1 MTSSSTS
8 SAYETIGRPVGRA
21 EGPAKV
27 TGQAVFPADVN
38 LPGILVGKCL
48 RSPFPYAKIV
58 GIDPDSVAA
67 ARQVPGVHAVLTAGD
82 IPPHLV
88 GRMLRDMPI
97 LARDVVRFAG
107 QKVVAVAA
115 EDDDIAEEALNLI
128 QIEYEEME
136 PILDPSD
143 SMKPG
148 VPVLH
153 PDFAGYAGIPDGAQ
167 EHPNIAGHASWKQG
181 DVEQGFAEADRIFE
195 HTFRTNHQ
203 HQAYIEP
210 HASVVFLD
218 NSGRVQAWVNSK
230 MPFQVRQQLSEG
242 IDMPTGQIRVNPT
255 TIGGDFG
262 GKGGFMDS
270 HLGFWL
276 SKTTGRPIRM
286 VMTYIEEL
294 MAGNP
299 RHPAVMTFKTGVKKD
314 GTITARQAHLV
325 YDSGGYAA
333 FKPQR
338 GVTYGSR
345 CLGPYKIPHGQIDSY
360 VVYTNQVPCGSMRAP
375 GDPQSIFA
383 GEVQMD
389 LIAREL
395 GLDPLEFRKK
405 NLVQDGDASPLG
417 QRWKNIMGL
426 RTLDA
431 AVKEADYEKAK
442 PQTAGKLTGR
452 GMAICERHVGA
463 GSSTAKVS
471 IDDHGTVTLYTA
483 LPDTGSGFYTV
494 LRQILGQE
502 LGVAYDEIK
511 LEHWST
517 DDVAFETGVGGSRVT
532 HVAGQAV
539 YRAAQ
544 ELRRQMVTMAADLF
558 GWPEDET
565 GFSQGQVT
573 APGQAPI
580 SLGSLVSRAGGLLEA
595 EHTYD
600 SERDEEITVFC
611 VQIAEVDVDVETG
624 QVQLTKFT
632 SAHDVGTILNPLG
645 HQGQI
650 DGAVMQGIG
659 YALTE
664 DLRYDEGHVTTLSM
678 GEYKIPTMPDMP
690 ELRTVLVE
698 SESGGPTPYGGKAI
712 GEQGI
717 SSVAPAI
724 VNAILDAT
732 GVSMMEIPVSSEKLF
747 RAMEAQRTGS

>member
-1 MTSSSTS
+1 MTSS
-8 SAYETIGRPVGRA
+8 YETIGRPVGRA

-27 TGQAVFPADVN
+27 TGQAIFPADVN
-38 LPGILVGKCL
+38 LPGTLVGKCL
-48 RSPFPYAKIV
+48 RSPFPYAKILS
-58 GIDPDSVAA
+58 IDPESVAS
-67 ARQVPGVHAVLTAGD
+67 ARRVPGVHAVLTADD

-115 EDDDIAEEALNLI
+115 EDDDIAEEALNLVRVD
-128 QIEYEEME
+128 YEELM
-136 PILDPSD
+136 PILDPSE
-143 SMKPG
+143 SIKPG
-148 VPVLH
+148 ATVLH
-153 PDFAGYAGIPDGAQ
+153 PDFADYVGIPDGEQAY
-167 EHPNIAGHASWKQG
+167 PNAAGHGLWQNG
-181 DVEQGFAEADRIFE
+181 DIGQGFAEADLIFE

-218 NSGRVQAWVNSK
+218 NTGRVQTWVNSK

-242 IDMPTGQIRVNPT
+242 IDMPTDQIRVNPT

-262 GKGGFMDS
+262 GKGGFMDT

-286 VMTYIEEL
+286 AMTYIEEL

-299 RHPAVMTFKTGVKKD
+299 RHPAVMTFKTGVKK
-314 GTITARQAHLV
+314 GGSITARQAHLV

-333 FKPQR
+333 FKPQK
-338 GVTYGSR
+338 GVTYGAR
-345 CLGPYKIPHGQIDSY
+345 CLGPYKIPHGKIDSY

-383 GEVQMD
+383 AEAQID
-389 LIAREL
+389 IIAREL
-395 GLDPLEFRKK
+395 GMDPVEFRRK
-405 NLVQDGDASPLG
+405 NLVQDGDLSP
-417 QRWKNIMGL
+417 MGHQWINVMGM

-431 AVKEADYEKAK
+431 AVKEAGYQDSK
-442 PQTAGKLTGR
+442 PQAPGKLIGR
-452 GMAICERHVGA
+452 GMALCERHVGA
-463 GSSTAKVS
+463 GSSTVRIS
-471 IDDHGTVTLYTA
+471 IDFNGMVALYTA

-511 LEHWST
+511 LENWST

-539 YRAAQ
+539 FRAAQ
-544 ELRRQMVTMAADLF
+544 ELKQKIVTMAADLL
-558 GWPEDET
+558 GWPEDDT
-565 GFSQGQVT
+565 GFSQGQIT
-573 APGQAPI
+573 APGQVSV
-580 SLGSLVSRAGGLLEA
+580 SLGDLVSCSGGLMEA

-600 SERDEEITVFC
+600 SERDDDITVFC
-611 VQIAEVDVDVETG
+611 VQIAEVEVDSETG
-624 QVQLTKFT
+624 QVRLIKFT
-632 SAHDVGTILNPLG
+632 TAHDVGTILNPLG
-645 HQGQI
+645 HQSQI
-650 DGAVMQGIG
+650 DGTVMQGIG

-664 DLRYDEGHVTTLSM
+664 DLQYDEGHVTTLSM

-690 ELRTVLVE
+690 ELRTVLVQ

-724 VNAILDAT
+724 INAILDAT
-732 GVSMMEIPVSSEKLF
+732 GISVTELPVSSEKMF
-747 RAMEAQRTGS
+747 RAMNAGK

>member
-1 MTSSSTS
+1 MTSS
-8 SAYETIGRPVGRA
+8 YETIGRPVGRA

-27 TGQAVFPADVN
+27 TGQAIFPADVN
-38 LPGILVGKCL
+38 LPGTLVGKCL

-58 GIDPDSVAA
+58 SIDQDSVDA
-67 ARQVPGVHAVLTAGD
+67 ARQVPGVHAVLTAED

-115 EDDDIAEEALNLI
+115 DDDDIAEEALNLI
-128 QIEYEEME
+128 QVEYDELD
-136 PILDPSD
+136 PILDPVEA
-143 SMKPG
+143 MKPG
-148 VPVLH
+148 ATVLH
-153 PDFAGYAGIPDGAQ
+153 PEFSTYAGLPDNVPT
-167 EHPNIAGHASWKQG
+167 EPNVAGHGQWLNG
-181 DVEQGFAEADRIFE
+181 DIEKGFAEADFIFE
-195 HTFRTNHQ
+195 HTFQTNHQ

-218 NSGRVQAWVNSK
+218 NTGRVQTWVNSK

-242 IDMPTGQIRVNPT
+242 IDKTTDQIRVNPT

-262 GKGGFMDS
+262 GKGGFMDT

-276 SKTTGRPIRM
+276 SKTTGRPVRM

-314 GTITARQAHLV
+314 GSITARQAHLV

-345 CLGPYKIPHGQIDSY
+345 CLGPYKIPNGLIDSY

-383 GEVQMD
+383 AEAQID

-395 GLDPLEFRKK
+395 SMDPVEFRKK
-405 NLVQDGDASPLG
+405 NLVQDGDVSSSG
-417 QRWKNIMGL
+417 NQWQNVMGM
-426 RTLDA
+426 RTLEA
-431 AVKEADYEKAK
+431 AVE
-442 PQTAGKLTGR
+442 TAGYQDLKPKVLGNLIGR
-452 GMAICERHVGA
+452 GMALCERHVGA
-463 GSSTAKVS
+463 GSSTVRVS
-471 IDDHGTVTLYTA
+471 IDSDGIVSLYTA

-502 LGVAYDEIK
+502 LGVAYDEIN
-511 LEHWST
+511 LENWST

-539 YRAAQ
+539 FRAAQ
-544 ELRRQMVTMAADLF
+544 GLKRQLVMMAADMF
-558 GWPEDET
+558 GWSEDGI
-565 GFSQGQVT
+565 GFSRGRLT
-573 APGQAPI
+573 TPGQTPV
-580 SLGSLVSRAGGLLEA
+580 SLGDLVSRSGGLLEA
-595 EHTYD
+595 NHTYD
-600 SERDEEITVFC
+600 SERDEDITVFC
-611 VQIAEVDVDVETG
+611 VQIAEVEVDTETG
-624 QVQLTKFT
+624 QVYLTKFT
-632 SAHDVGTILNPLG
+632 SAHDVGAVLNPLG
-645 HQGQI
+645 HQSQI
-650 DGAVMQGIG
+650 DGTVMQGIG

-664 DLRYDEGHVTTLSM
+664 DLQYDEGHVTTLSM
-678 GEYKIPTMPDMP
+678 GEYKIPSMPDMP
-690 ELRTVLVE
+690 ELRTVLVK
-698 SESGGPTPYGGKAI
+698 SESGGPGPYGGKAI

-724 VNAILDAT
+724 INAILDAT
-732 GVSMMEIPVSSEKLF
+732 GVGINEIPVNSEKLL
-747 RAMEAQRTGS
+747 RAMQSSDLKYGCQG

>member
-1 MTSSSTS
+1 MTSS
-8 SAYETIGRPVGRA
+8 YETIGRPVGRA

-27 TGQAVFPADVN
+27 TGQAIFPADVN
-38 LPGILVGKCL
+38 LPGTLVGKCL

-58 GIDPDSVAA
+58 SIDADSVAA
-67 ARQVPGVHAVLTAGD
+67 ARRVPGVHAVLTADD
-82 IPPHLV
+82 IPTHLV

-107 QKVVAVAA
+107 QKVVVVAA

-128 QIEYEEME
+128 EIEYEELE

-143 SMKPG
+143 AIKPG
-148 VPVLH
+148 APVLH
-153 PDFAGYAGIPDGAQ
+153 PDFADYVGIPDGPQAY
-167 EHPNIAGHASWKQG
+167 PNAAGHGVWTHG
-181 DVEQGFAEADRIFE
+181 DVEKGFAEADLIFE
-195 HTFRTNHQ
+195 HTFKTNHQ

-218 NSGRVQAWVNSK
+218 NSGRVQTWVNSK

-242 IDMPTGQIRVNPT
+242 IDMPTDQIRVNPT

-262 GKGGFMDS
+262 GKGGFMDT

-276 SKTTGRPIRM
+276 SKTTGRPVRM
-286 VMTYIEEL
+286 TMTYIEEL

-345 CLGPYKIPHGQIDSY
+345 CLGPYKIPHGHIDSY

-383 GEVQMD
+383 AEAQID

-395 GLDPLEFRKK
+395 GMDPLEFRRK
-405 NLVQDGDASPLG
+405 NLVQDGDVSPMG
-417 QRWKNIMGL
+417 HHWRNIMGL
-426 RTLDA
+426 RTMDA
-431 AVKEADYEKAK
+431 AVKESRYVDAK
-442 PQTAGKLTGR
+442 PQTPGKLTGR

-463 GSSTAKVS
+463 GSSTVKIS
-471 IDDHGTVTLYTA
+471 IDSDGIVTLYTA

-502 LGVAYDEIK
+502 LGVAYDEIE
-511 LEHWST
+511 LENWST

-544 ELRRQMVTMAADLF
+544 ELKRQLVTVAADSF

-565 GFSQGQVT
+565 TFSQGQVI
-573 APGQAPI
+573 APGQTPV
-580 SLGSLVSRAGGLLEA
+580 SLGDMVSRSGGLLEVD
-595 EHTYD
+595 HTYD
-600 SERDEEITVFC
+600 SERDEDITVFC
-611 VQIAEVDVDVETG
+611 AQIAEVDVDVETG

-632 SAHDVGTILNPLG
+632 TAHDVGAILNPLG
-645 HQGQI
+645 HQSQI
-650 DGAVMQGIG
+650 DGTVMQGIG

-664 DLRYDEGHVTTLSM
+664 DLQYDDGHVTTLSM

-724 VNAILDAT
+724 INAILDAT
-732 GVSMMEIPVSSEKLF
+732 GVSITEIPVSSEKLF
-747 RAMEAQRTGS
+747 RAMEEKGTMP

>member
-1 MTSSSTS
+1 VTSSFD
-8 SAYETIGRPVGRA
+8 TIGRPVGRA

-27 TGQAVFPADVN
+27 TGQAIFPADVN
-38 LPGILVGKCL
+38 LPGTLVGKCL

-58 GIDPDSVAA
+58 SIDQDSVAA
-67 ARQVPGVHAVLTAGD
+67 ARQVPGVHAVLTAND
-82 IPPHLV
+82 IPRHLV

-128 QIEYEEME
+128 QIEYEELD

-143 SMKPG
+143 SIKPG
-148 VPVLH
+148 APVLH

-167 EHPNIAGHASWKQG
+167 EHPNIAGQASWSNG
-181 DVEQGFAEADRIFE
+181 DVEQGFAEADHIFE

-218 NSGRVQAWVNSK
+218 NSGRVQTWVNSK
-230 MPFQVRQQLSEG
+230 MPFQVRQQLSDG
-242 IDMPTGQIRVNPT
+242 IDMPTDQIRVNPT

-262 GKGGFMDS
+262 GKGGFMDT

-276 SKTTGRPIRM
+276 SKTTGRPVRM
-286 VMTYIEEL
+286 TMTYIEEL

-314 GTITARQAHLV
+314 GSITARQAHLV

-345 CLGPYKIPHGQIDSY
+345 CLGPYKIPHGHIDSF

-383 GEVQMD
+383 AEVQLD

-395 GLDPLEFRKK
+395 GMDPLEFRQK
-405 NLVQDGDASPLG
+405 NLVQDGDSSPLG
-417 QRWKNIMGL
+417 HRWQNIMGM

-431 AVKEADYEKAK
+431 AVKEAGYRDAK
-442 PQTAGKLTGR
+442 PQTPGKLTGR
-452 GMAICERHVGA
+452 GMALCERHVGA
-463 GSSTAKVS
+463 GSSTVRVS
-471 IDDHGTVTLYTA
+471 IDSDGTVTMYTA

-511 LEHWST
+511 LENWST
-517 DDVAFETGVGGSRVT
+517 DDVEFETGVGGSRVT

-539 YRAAQ
+539 FRAAQ
-544 ELRRQMVTMAADLF
+544 ELKRQLVTVAADSF

-565 GFSQGQVT
+565 SFFQGQVT
-573 APGQAPI
+573 APGQSPV
-580 SLGSLVSRAGGLLEA
+580 SLGDMVSRAGGLLEA
-595 EHTYD
+595 DHTYD
-600 SERDEEITVFC
+600 SERDEDITVFC

-650 DGAVMQGIG
+650 DGSVMQGIG

-664 DLRYDEGHVTTLSM
+664 DLQYDDGHVTTLSM

-690 ELRTVLVE
+690 ELRTVLVK

-724 VNAILDAT
+724 VNAIFDAT
-732 GVSMMEIPVSSEKLF
+732 GITVTEIPVSSEKLLN
-747 RAMEAQRTGS
+747 AMRSASK

>member
-1 MTSSSTS
+1 MTSS
-8 SAYETIGRPVGRA
+8 YETIGRPVGRA

-27 TGQAVFPADVN
+27 TGQAIFPADVN
-38 LPGILVGKCL
+38 LPGTLVGKCL

-58 GIDPDSVAA
+58 SIDQDSVDT
-67 ARQVPGVHAVLTAGD
+67 ARQVPGVHAVLTAED

-115 EDDDIAEEALNLI
+115 DDDDIAEEALNLI
-128 QIEYEEME
+128 QVEYDELD
-136 PILDPSD
+136 PILDPVEA
-143 SMKPG
+143 MKPG
-148 VPVLH
+148 ATVLH
-153 PDFAGYAGIPDGAQ
+153 PEFSTYAGLPDNVPT
-167 EHPNIAGHASWKQG
+167 EPNVAGHGQWLNG
-181 DVEQGFAEADRIFE
+181 DIEKGFAEADFIFE
-195 HTFRTNHQ
+195 HTFQTNHQ

-218 NSGRVQAWVNSK
+218 NTGRVQTWVNSK

-242 IDMPTGQIRVNPT
+242 IDKTTDQIRVNPT

-262 GKGGFMDS
+262 GKGGFMDT

-276 SKTTGRPIRM
+276 SKTTGRPVRM

-314 GTITARQAHLV
+314 GSITARQAHLV

-345 CLGPYKIPHGQIDSY
+345 CLGPYKIPNGLIDSY

-383 GEVQMD
+383 AEAQID

-395 GLDPLEFRKK
+395 SMDPVEFRKK
-405 NLVQDGDASPLG
+405 NLVQDGDVSSSG
-417 QRWKNIMGL
+417 NQWQNVMGM
-426 RTLDA
+426 RTLEA
-431 AVKEADYEKAK
+431 AVE
-442 PQTAGKLTGR
+442 TAGYQDPKPKVLGNLIGR
-452 GMAICERHVGA
+452 GMALCERHVGA
-463 GSSTAKVS
+463 GSSTVRVS
-471 IDDHGTVTLYTA
+471 IDSDGIVSLYTA
-483 LPDTGSGFYTV
+483 LPDTGSGFFTV

-502 LGVAYDEIK
+502 LGVAYDEII
-511 LEHWST
+511 LENWST
-517 DDVAFETGVGGSRVT
+517 DDVDFETGVGGSRVT

-539 YRAAQ
+539 FRAAQ
-544 ELRRQMVTMAADLF
+544 GLKRQLVMMAADMF
-558 GWPEDET
+558 GWSEDGI
-565 GFSQGQVT
+565 GFSRGRLT
-573 APGQAPI
+573 TPGQTPV
-580 SLGSLVSRAGGLLEA
+580 SLGDLVSRSGGLLEA
-595 EHTYD
+595 NHTYD
-600 SERDEEITVFC
+600 SERDEDITVFC
-611 VQIAEVDVDVETG
+611 VQIAEVEVDTETG
-624 QVQLTKFT
+624 QVYLTKFT
-632 SAHDVGTILNPLG
+632 SAHDVGAVLNPLG
-645 HQGQI
+645 HQSQI
-650 DGAVMQGIG
+650 DGTVMQGIG

-664 DLRYDEGHVTTLSM
+664 DLQYDEGHVTTLSM
-678 GEYKIPTMPDMP
+678 GEYKIPSMPDMP
-690 ELRTVLVE
+690 ELRTVLVK
-698 SESGGPTPYGGKAI
+698 SESGGPGPYGGKAI

-724 VNAILDAT
+724 INAILDAT
-732 GVSMMEIPVSSEKLF
+732 GVGINEIPVNSEKLL
-747 RAMEAQRTGS
+747 RAMQSSDLKYGCQG

>member
-1 MTSSSTS
+1 MTSS
-8 SAYETIGRPVGRA
+8 YDTIGRPVGRA

-27 TGQAVFPADVN
+27 TGQAMFPADVE
-38 LPGILVGKCL
+38 LPGTLVGKCL

-58 GIDPDSVAA
+58 SIDPNSVAV
-67 ARQVPGVHAVLTAGD
+67 ARQVPGVHAVLTADD
-82 IPPHLV
+82 IPSHLV

-115 EDDDIAEEALNLI
+115 ENDDIAEEALNLI
-128 QIEYEEME
+128 QIKYEEME

-143 SMKPG
+143 SIKPG
-148 VPVLH
+148 APVLH
-153 PDFAGYAGIPDGAQ
+153 PGFADYAGTPDGAQ
-167 EHPNIAGHASWKQG
+167 AYPNAAGHGSWSHG
-181 DVEQGFAEADRIFE
+181 DVEQGFAEADLILE
-195 HTFRTNHQ
+195 HSFKTNHQ

-218 NSGRVQAWVNSK
+218 DTGRVQAWVNSK

-242 IDMPTGQIRVNPT
+242 IDMPAGQIRVNPT

-262 GKGGFMDS
+262 GKGGFMDT

-276 SKTTGRPIRM
+276 SKTTGRPVRM
-286 VMTYIEEL
+286 AMTYIEEL

-338 GVTYGSR
+338 GVTYGQR

-383 GEVQMD
+383 AEVQMD

-395 GLDPLEFRKK
+395 GMDPLEFRQK

-417 QRWKNIMGL
+417 HRWQNIMGM

-431 AVKEADYEKAK
+431 AVNEAGYQDAK
-442 PQTAGKLTGR
+442 PQTPGKLTGR
-452 GMAICERHVGA
+452 GMALCERHVGA
-463 GSSTAKVS
+463 GSSTVKIS
-471 IDDHGTVTLYTA
+471 IDSDGVVTLYTA

-502 LGVAYDEIK
+502 LGVAYDEIELK
-511 LEHWST
+511 NWST
-517 DDVAFETGVGGSRVT
+517 DDVEFETGVGGSRVT

-544 ELRRQMVTMAADLF
+544 ELKQQMVTMAADLF
-558 GWPEDET
+558 GWPEDDT

-573 APGQAPI
+573 APGQT
-580 SLGSLVSRAGGLLEA
+580 SVNLGDLVSRSGGLLET

-600 SERDEEITVFC
+600 SERDEDITVFC
-611 VQIAEVDVDVETG
+611 VQIAEVEVDIETG

-632 SAHDVGTILNPLG
+632 SAHDVGTILNPMG
-645 HQGQI
+645 HQSQI
-650 DGAVMQGIG
+650 DGTVMQGIG

-664 DLRYDEGHVTTLSM
+664 DLQYDDGHVTTLSM

-690 ELRTVLVE
+690 ELRTVLVQ
-698 SESGGPTPYGGKAI
+698 SESGGPTPYGGKSI

-732 GVSMMEIPVSSEKLF
+732 GVAMKEIPVSSEKLF
-747 RAMEAQRTGS
+747 RAMQNQK

>member
-1 MTSSSTS
+1 MTSS
-8 SAYETIGRPVGRA
+8 YDTIGRPVGRA

-27 TGQAVFPADVN
+27 TGQAIYPADVS

-58 GIDPDSVAA
+58 SIDADSVAA
-67 ARQVPGVHAVLTAGD
+67 ARRLPGVHAVLSADD

-97 LARDVVRFAG
+97 LARDVVRFVG

-115 EDDDIAEEALNLI
+115 DDDDIAEEALNLI
-128 QIEYEEME
+128 EIEYEELD
-136 PILDPSD
+136 PILDPED
-143 SMKPG
+143 AIKPG
-148 VPVLH
+148 ATALH
-153 PDFAGYAGIPDGAQ
+153 PEFAGYAGIPDGVQ
-167 EHPNIAGHASWKQG
+167 EHPNIAGHGLWQQG
-181 DVEQGFAEADRIFE
+181 DVEQGFAEADHIFE

-210 HASVVFLD
+210 HASVVYLD
-218 NSGRVQAWVNSK
+218 STGRVQTWVNSK

-242 IDMPTGQIRVNPT
+242 IDMSTDQIRVNPV

-276 SKTTGRPIRM
+276 SKTTGRPVRM

-360 VVYTNQVPCGSMRAP
+360 VVYTNRVPCGSMRAP

-383 GEVQMD
+383 SEAQID

-395 GLDPLEFRKK
+395 GMDPIEFRIK
-405 NLVQDGDASPLG
+405 NLVQNGDVSPMG
-417 QRWKNIMGL
+417 NHWKDVMGL
-426 RTLDA
+426 KTLNHALREAGPFDAKCRT
-431 AVKEADYEKAK
+431 
-442 PQTAGKLTGR
+442 PGKLSGR

-471 IDDHGTVTLYTA
+471 VDSDGTVTLYTA

-502 LGVAYDEIK
+502 LGVAYDQIK
-511 LEHWST
+511 METWST

-539 YRAAQ
+539 YRATQ
-544 ELRRQMVTMAADLF
+544 ELRQKLITMAADLF
-558 GWPEDET
+558 GWPEDQT
-565 GFSQGQVT
+565 GFSQGQVN
-573 APGQAPI
+573 APGQTPV
-580 SLGSLVSRAGGLLEA
+580 SLGSLVSRSAGSDGRMEV

-624 QVQLTKFT
+624 QIELTKFI
-632 SAHDVGTILNPLG
+632 SAHDVGTILNPIG
-645 HQGQI
+645 HQGQV
-650 DGAVMQGIG
+650 DGTVMQGIG

-664 DLRYDEGHVTTLSM
+664 ELQYDEGHVITLSM
-678 GEYKIPTMPDMP
+678 GDYKIPTMPDMP
-690 ELRTVLVE
+690 ELKTVLVE
-698 SESGGPTPYGGKAI
+698 SESGGPSPYGGKAI

-724 VNAILDAT
+724 INAILDAT
-732 GVSMMEIPVSSEKLF
+732 GVSMTEIPVSSEKMF
-747 RAMEAQRTGS
+747 RAMEEQRRSS

>member
-1 MTSSSTS
+1 VTSS
-8 SAYETIGRPVGRA
+8 YETIGQPVGRA

-27 TGQAVFPADVN
+27 TGQAIFPADIN
-38 LPGILVGKCL
+38 LPGTLVGKCL
-48 RSPFPYAKIV
+48 RSPFPYAKILS
-58 GIDPDSVAA
+58 IDPDSLAA
-67 ARQVPGVHAVLTAGD
+67 ARRVPGVHAVLTADD

-115 EDDDIAEEALNLI
+115 EDDDIAEEALNLV
-128 QIEYEEME
+128 QVEYEELK
-136 PILDPSD
+136 PILNPSE
-143 SMKPG
+143 SIKPG
-148 VPVLH
+148 ATVLH
-153 PDFAGYAGIPDGAQ
+153 PDFADYVGIPEGPQAY
-167 EHPNIAGHASWKQG
+167 PNAAGHGLWQNG
-181 DVEQGFAEADRIFE
+181 DVEKGFAEADLIFE
-195 HTFRTNHQ
+195 HTFKTNHQ

-218 NSGRVQAWVNSK
+218 NSGRVQTWVNSK

-242 IDMPTGQIRVNPT
+242 IDMPTDQIRVNPI

-262 GKGGFMDS
+262 GKGGFMDT

-286 VMTYIEEL
+286 AMTYIEEL

-314 GTITARQAHLV
+314 GSITARQAHLV

-333 FKPQR
+333 FKPQK
-338 GVTYGSR
+338 GVTYGAR
-345 CLGPYKIPHGQIDSY
+345 CLGPYKIPHGKIDSY

-383 GEVQMD
+383 AEAQLD
-389 LIAREL
+389 IIAREL
-395 GLDPLEFRKK
+395 GMDPVEFRKK
-405 NLVQDGDASPLG
+405 NLVQDGDLSAMG
-417 QRWKNIMGL
+417 QKWSNVMGM

-431 AVKEADYEKAK
+431 AVKEARYQDAK
-442 PQTAGKLTGR
+442 TQTPGRLVGR
-452 GMAICERHVGA
+452 GMALCERHVGA
-463 GSSTAKVS
+463 GSSTVRIS
-471 IDDHGTVTLYTA
+471 IDSNGLVTLYTA

-502 LGVAYDEIK
+502 LGVAYDEIE
-511 LEHWST
+511 LENWST

-544 ELRRQMVTMAADLF
+544 GLKQKIVTMAADLL

-573 APGQAPI
+573 APGQVSV
-580 SLGSLVSRAGGLLEA
+580 SLGDMVSRSGDLMEA
-595 EHTYD
+595 DHTYD
-600 SERDEEITVFC
+600 SERDEDITVFC
-611 VQIAEVDVDVETG
+611 VQIAEVEVDSETG
-624 QVQLTKFT
+624 HVRLTKFT
-632 SAHDVGTILNPLG
+632 TAHDVGTILNPLG
-645 HQGQI
+645 HQSQI
-650 DGAVMQGIG
+650 DGTVMQGIG

-664 DLRYDEGHVTTLSM
+664 DLQYDEGHVTTLSM

-690 ELRTVLVE
+690 ELRTVLVQ

-724 VNAILDAT
+724 INAILDAT
-732 GVSMMEIPVSSEKLF
+732 GVSIKELPVSSEKMF
-747 RAMEAQRTGS
+747 RAMNAEK

>member
-1 MTSSSTS
+1 MTSS
-8 SAYETIGRPVGRA
+8 YETIGRPVGRA

-27 TGQAVFPADVN
+27 TGQAIFPADVN
-38 LPGILVGKCL
+38 LPGTLVGKCL

-58 GIDPDSVAA
+58 SIDQDSVDA
-67 ARQVPGVHAVLTAGD
+67 ARQVPGVHAVLTAED

-115 EDDDIAEEALNLI
+115 DDDDIAEEALNLI
-128 QIEYEEME
+128 QVEYDELD
-136 PILDPSD
+136 PILDPVEA
-143 SMKPG
+143 MKPG
-148 VPVLH
+148 ATVLH
-153 PDFAGYAGIPDGAQ
+153 PEFSTYAGLPDNVPA
-167 EHPNIAGHASWKQG
+167 EPNVAGHGQWLNG
-181 DVEQGFAEADRIFE
+181 DIEKGFAEADFIFE
-195 HTFRTNHQ
+195 HTFQTNHQ

-218 NSGRVQAWVNSK
+218 NTGRVQTWVNSK

-242 IDMPTGQIRVNPT
+242 IDKTTDQIRVNPT

-262 GKGGFMDS
+262 GKGGFMDT

-276 SKTTGRPIRM
+276 SKTTGRPVRM

-314 GTITARQAHLV
+314 GSITARQAHLV

-345 CLGPYKIPHGQIDSY
+345 CLGPYKIPNGLIDSY

-383 GEVQMD
+383 AEAQID

-395 GLDPLEFRKK
+395 SMDPVEFRKK
-405 NLVQDGDASPLG
+405 NLVQDGDVSSSG
-417 QRWKNIMGL
+417 NQWQNVMGM
-426 RTLDA
+426 RTLEA
-431 AVKEADYEKAK
+431 AVE
-442 PQTAGKLTGR
+442 TAGYQDPKPKVLGNLIGR
-452 GMAICERHVGA
+452 GMALCERHVGA
-463 GSSTAKVS
+463 GSSTVRVS
-471 IDDHGTVTLYTA
+471 IDSDGIVSLYTA

-502 LGVAYDEIK
+502 LGVAYDEII
-511 LEHWST
+511 LENWST
-517 DDVAFETGVGGSRVT
+517 DDVDFETGVGGSRVT

-539 YRAAQ
+539 FRAAQ
-544 ELRRQMVTMAADLF
+544 GLKRQLVMMAADMF
-558 GWPEDET
+558 GWSEDGI
-565 GFSQGQVT
+565 GFSRGRLT
-573 APGQAPI
+573 TPGQTPV
-580 SLGSLVSRAGGLLEA
+580 SLGDLVSRSGGLLEA
-595 EHTYD
+595 NHTYD
-600 SERDEEITVFC
+600 SERDEDITVFC
-611 VQIAEVDVDVETG
+611 VQIAEVEVDTETG
-624 QVQLTKFT
+624 QVYLTKFT
-632 SAHDVGTILNPLG
+632 SAHDVGAVLNPLG
-645 HQGQI
+645 HQSQI
-650 DGAVMQGIG
+650 DGTVMQGIG

-664 DLRYDEGHVTTLSM
+664 DLQYDEGHVTTLSM
-678 GEYKIPTMPDMP
+678 GEYKIPSMPDMP
-690 ELRTVLVE
+690 ELRTVLVK
-698 SESGGPTPYGGKAI
+698 SESGGPGPYGGKAI

-724 VNAILDAT
+724 INAILDAT
-732 GVSMMEIPVSSEKLF
+732 GVGINEIPVNSEKLL
-747 RAMEAQRTGS
+747 RAMQSSDLKYGCQG

>member
-1 MTSSSTS
+1 MTSS
-8 SAYETIGRPVGRA
+8 YETIGRPVGRA

-27 TGQAVFPADVN
+27 TGQAIFPADVN
-38 LPGILVGKCL
+38 LPGTLVGKCL

-58 GIDPDSVAA
+58 SIDQDSVDT
-67 ARQVPGVHAVLTAGD
+67 ARQVPGVHAVLTAED

-115 EDDDIAEEALNLI
+115 DDDDIAEEALNLI
-128 QIEYEEME
+128 QVEYDELD
-136 PILDPSD
+136 PILDPVEA
-143 SMKPG
+143 MKTG
-148 VPVLH
+148 ATVLH
-153 PDFAGYAGIPDGAQ
+153 PEFSTYAGLPDNVPT
-167 EHPNIAGHASWKQG
+167 EPNVAGHGQWLNG
-181 DVEQGFAEADRIFE
+181 DIEKGFAEADFIFE
-195 HTFRTNHQ
+195 HTFQTNHQ

-218 NSGRVQAWVNSK
+218 NTGRVQTWVNSK

-242 IDMPTGQIRVNPT
+242 IDKTTDQIRVNPT

-262 GKGGFMDS
+262 GKGGFMDT

-276 SKTTGRPIRM
+276 SKTTGRPVRM

-314 GTITARQAHLV
+314 GSITARQAHLV

-345 CLGPYKIPHGQIDSY
+345 CLGPYKIPNGLIDSY

-383 GEVQMD
+383 AEAQID

-395 GLDPLEFRKK
+395 SMDPVEFRKK
-405 NLVQDGDASPLG
+405 NLVQDGDVSSSG
-417 QRWKNIMGL
+417 NQWQNVMGM
-426 RTLDA
+426 RTLEA
-431 AVKEADYEKAK
+431 AVE
-442 PQTAGKLTGR
+442 TAGYQDPKPKVLGNLIGR
-452 GMAICERHVGA
+452 GMALCERHVGA
-463 GSSTAKVS
+463 GSSTVRVS
-471 IDDHGTVTLYTA
+471 IDSDGIVSLYTA

-502 LGVAYDEIK
+502 LGVAYDEII
-511 LEHWST
+511 LENWST
-517 DDVAFETGVGGSRVT
+517 DDVDFETGVGGSRVT

-539 YRAAQ
+539 FRAAQ
-544 ELRRQMVTMAADLF
+544 GLKRQLVMMAADMF
-558 GWPEDET
+558 GWSEDGI
-565 GFSQGQVT
+565 GFSRGRLT
-573 APGQAPI
+573 TPGQTPV
-580 SLGSLVSRAGGLLEA
+580 SLGDLVSRSGGLLEA
-595 EHTYD
+595 NHTYD
-600 SERDEEITVFC
+600 SERDEDITVFC
-611 VQIAEVDVDVETG
+611 VQIAEVEVDTETG
-624 QVQLTKFT
+624 QVYLTKFT
-632 SAHDVGTILNPLG
+632 SAHDVGAVLNPLG
-645 HQGQI
+645 HQSQI
-650 DGAVMQGIG
+650 DGTVMQGIG

-664 DLRYDEGHVTTLSM
+664 DLQYDEGHVTTLSM
-678 GEYKIPTMPDMP
+678 GEYKIPSMPDMP
-690 ELRTVLVE
+690 ELRTVLVK
-698 SESGGPTPYGGKAI
+698 SESGGPGPYGGKAI

-724 VNAILDAT
+724 INAILDAT
-732 GVSMMEIPVSSEKLF
+732 GVGINEIPVNSEKLL
-747 RAMEAQRTGS
+747 RAMQSSDLKYGCQG

>member
-1 MTSSSTS
+1 MTSS
-8 SAYETIGRPVGRA
+8 YETIGRPVGRA

-27 TGQAVFPADVN
+27 TGQAIFPADVN
-38 LPGILVGKCL
+38 LPGTLVGKCL

-58 GIDPDSVAA
+58 SIDQDSVDT
-67 ARQVPGVHAVLTAGD
+67 ARQVPGVHAVLTAED

-115 EDDDIAEEALNLI
+115 DDDDIAEEALNLI
-128 QIEYEEME
+128 QVEYDELD
-136 PILDPSD
+136 PILDPVEA
-143 SMKPG
+143 MKPG
-148 VPVLH
+148 ATVLH
-153 PDFAGYAGIPDGAQ
+153 PEFSTYAGLPDNVPTG
-167 EHPNIAGHASWKQG
+167 PNVAGHGQWLNG
-181 DVEQGFAEADRIFE
+181 DIEKGFAEADFIFE
-195 HTFRTNHQ
+195 HTFQTNHQ

-218 NSGRVQAWVNSK
+218 NTGRVQTWVNSK

-242 IDMPTGQIRVNPT
+242 IDKTTDQIRVNPT

-262 GKGGFMDS
+262 GKGGFMDT

-276 SKTTGRPIRM
+276 SKTTGRPVRM

-314 GTITARQAHLV
+314 GSITARQAHLV

-345 CLGPYKIPHGQIDSY
+345 CLGPYKIPNGLIDSY

-383 GEVQMD
+383 AEAQID

-395 GLDPLEFRKK
+395 SMDPVEFRKK
-405 NLVQDGDASPLG
+405 NLVQDGDVSSSG
-417 QRWKNIMGL
+417 NQWQNVMGM
-426 RTLDA
+426 RTLEA
-431 AVKEADYEKAK
+431 AVE
-442 PQTAGKLTGR
+442 TAGYQDPKPKVLGNLIGR
-452 GMAICERHVGA
+452 GMALCERHVGA
-463 GSSTAKVS
+463 GSSTVRVS
-471 IDDHGTVTLYTA
+471 IDSDGIVSLYTA

-502 LGVAYDEIK
+502 LGVAYDEII
-511 LEHWST
+511 LENWST
-517 DDVAFETGVGGSRVT
+517 DDVDFETGVGGSRVT

-539 YRAAQ
+539 FRAAQ
-544 ELRRQMVTMAADLF
+544 GLKRQLVMMAADMF
-558 GWPEDET
+558 GWSEDGT
-565 GFSQGQVT
+565 GFSQGRLT
-573 APGQAPI
+573 TPGQTPV
-580 SLGSLVSRAGGLLEA
+580 SLGDLVSRSGGLLEA
-595 EHTYD
+595 NHTYD
-600 SERDEEITVFC
+600 SERDEDITVFC
-611 VQIAEVDVDVETG
+611 VQIAEVEVDTETG
-624 QVQLTKFT
+624 QVYLTKFT
-632 SAHDVGTILNPLG
+632 SAHDVGAVLNPLG
-645 HQGQI
+645 HQSQI
-650 DGAVMQGIG
+650 DGTVMQGIG

-664 DLRYDEGHVTTLSM
+664 DLQYDEGHVTTLSM
-678 GEYKIPTMPDMP
+678 GEYKIPSMPDMP
-690 ELRTVLVE
+690 ELRTVLVK
-698 SESGGPTPYGGKAI
+698 SESGGPGPYGGKAI

-724 VNAILDAT
+724 INAILDAT
-732 GVSMMEIPVSSEKLF
+732 GVGINEIPVNSEKLL
-747 RAMEAQRTGS
+747 RAMQSSDLKYGCQG

>member
-1 MTSSSTS
+1 MTSS
-8 SAYETIGRPVGRA
+8 YETIGRPVGRA
-21 EGPAKV
+21 EGPANV
-27 TGQAVFPADVN
+27 TGQAIFPADVN
-38 LPGILVGKCL
+38 IPGTLVGKCL

-58 GIDPDSVAA
+58 SIDQDSVAA
-67 ARQVPGVHAVLTAGD
+67 ARQVPGLHAVLTAED

-115 EDDDIAEEALNLI
+115 DDDDIAEEALNLI
-128 QIEYEEME
+128 QVEYDELD
-136 PILDPSD
+136 PILDPVEA
-143 SMKPG
+143 MKPG
-148 VPVLH
+148 ATVLH
-153 PDFAGYAGIPDGAQ
+153 PEFSTYAGLPDNVPT
-167 EHPNIAGHASWKQG
+167 EPNVAGHGQWLNG
-181 DVEQGFAEADRIFE
+181 DIEKGFAEADFIFE
-195 HTFRTNHQ
+195 HTFQTNHQ

-218 NSGRVQAWVNSK
+218 NTGRVQTWVNSK

-242 IDMPTGQIRVNPT
+242 IDKTTDQIRVNPT

-262 GKGGFMDS
+262 GKGGFMDT

-276 SKTTGRPIRM
+276 SKTTGRPVRM

-314 GTITARQAHLV
+314 GSITARQAHLV

-345 CLGPYKIPHGQIDSY
+345 CLGPYKIPNGLIDSY

-383 GEVQMD
+383 AEAQID

-395 GLDPLEFRKK
+395 SMDPVEFRKK
-405 NLVQDGDASPLG
+405 NLVQDGDVSSSG
-417 QRWKNIMGL
+417 NQWQNVMGM
-426 RTLDA
+426 RTLEA
-431 AVKEADYEKAK
+431 AVE
-442 PQTAGKLTGR
+442 TAGYQDPKPKVLGNLIGR
-452 GMAICERHVGA
+452 GMALCERHVGA
-463 GSSTAKVS
+463 GSSTVRVS
-471 IDDHGTVTLYTA
+471 IDSDGIVSLYTA

-502 LGVAYDEIK
+502 LGVAYDEII
-511 LEHWST
+511 LENWST
-517 DDVAFETGVGGSRVT
+517 DDVDFETGVGGSRVT

-539 YRAAQ
+539 FRAAQ
-544 ELRRQMVTMAADLF
+544 GLKRQLVMMAADMF
-558 GWPEDET
+558 GWSEDGI
-565 GFSQGQVT
+565 GFSRGRLT
-573 APGQAPI
+573 TPGQTPV
-580 SLGSLVSRAGGLLEA
+580 SLGDLVSRSGGLLEA
-595 EHTYD
+595 NHTYD
-600 SERDEEITVFC
+600 SERDEDITVFC
-611 VQIAEVDVDVETG
+611 VQIAEVEVDTETG
-624 QVQLTKFT
+624 QVYLTKFT
-632 SAHDVGTILNPLG
+632 SAHDVGAVLNPLG
-645 HQGQI
+645 HQSQI
-650 DGAVMQGIG
+650 DGTVMQGIG

-664 DLRYDEGHVTTLSM
+664 DLQYDEGHVTTLSM
-678 GEYKIPTMPDMP
+678 GEYKIPSMPDMP
-690 ELRTVLVE
+690 ELRTVLVK
-698 SESGGPTPYGGKAI
+698 SESGGPGPYGGKAI

-724 VNAILDAT
+724 INAILDAT
-732 GVSMMEIPVSSEKLF
+732 GVGINEIPVNSEKLL
-747 RAMEAQRTGS
+747 RAMQSSDLKYGCQG

>member
-1 MTSSSTS
+1 MTSP
-8 SAYETIGRPVGRA
+8 YETIGRPVGRA
-21 EGPAKV
+21 EGPSKV
-27 TGQAVFPADVN
+27 TGQAIFPADVN
-38 LPGILVGKCL
+38 LPGTLVGKCL

-58 GIDPDSVAA
+58 SIDQNSITA
-67 ARQVPGVHAVLTAGD
+67 ARQVAGVHAVLTADD
-82 IPPHLV
+82 IPAHLV

-107 QKVVAVAA
+107 QKGVAVAA

-128 QIEYEEME
+128 HVEYEELD
-136 PILDPSD
+136 PILDPAEA
-143 SMKPG
+143 MKPG
-148 VPVLH
+148 ASVLH
-153 PDFAGYAGIPDGAQ
+153 PELATYAGLPDNVPT
-167 EHPNIAGHASWKQG
+167 EPNAAGHSRWRNG
-181 DVEQGFAEADRIFE
+181 DVEKGFAEADLIFE
-195 HTFRTNHQ
+195 HTFKTNHQ
-203 HQAYIEP
+203 HQGYIEP

-218 NSGRVQAWVNSK
+218 SGGRVQAWVNSK

-242 IDMPTGQIRVNPT
+242 IDLPTDRIRINPI

-262 GKGGFMDS
+262 GKGGFMDT

-276 SKTTGRPIRM
+276 SKTTGRPVRM
-286 VMTYIEEL
+286 AMTYIEEL

-314 GTITARQAHLV
+314 GSITARQAHLV

-345 CLGPYKIPHGQIDSY
+345 CLGPYKIPNSLIDSY

-383 GEVQMD
+383 AEAQID

-395 GLDPLEFRKK
+395 SMDPVAFRKK
-405 NLVQDGDASPLG
+405 NLVQDGDVSS
-417 QRWKNIMGL
+417 MGDL
-426 RTLDA
+426 WQNVMGMRTLEA
-431 AVKEADYEKAK
+431 AVETAGYETAK
-442 PQTAGKLTGR
+442 PKSPGKSIGR
-452 GMAICERHVGA
+452 GMALCERHVGA
-463 GSSTAKVS
+463 GSSTVRVS
-471 IDDHGTVTLYTA
+471 INSDGIVTLFTA

-502 LGVAYDEIK
+502 LGVAYDGIN
-511 LEHWST
+511 LENWST

-539 YRAAQ
+539 FRAAQ
-544 ELRRQMVTMAADLF
+544 KLKRQLVTMAADMF
-558 GWPEDET
+558 GWPEDGT
-565 GFSQGQVT
+565 TFSQGRLIAADQTSV
-573 APGQAPI
+573 
-580 SLGSLVSRAGGLLEA
+580 SLGDLVSRSGGLMEA
-595 EHTYD
+595 DHTYD
-600 SERDEEITVFC
+600 SERDEDITVFC
-611 VQIAEVDVDVETG
+611 VQIAEVEVDTETG
-624 QVQLTKFT
+624 HVHLTKFT
-632 SAHDVGTILNPLG
+632 SAHDVGAILNPLA
-645 HQGQI
+645 HQSQI
-650 DGAVMQGIG
+650 DGTVMQGIG

-664 DLRYDEGHVTTLSM
+664 DLKYDEGHVTTLSM

-698 SESGGPTPYGGKAI
+698 SESGGPSPYGGKAI

-724 VNAILDAT
+724 INAILDAT
-732 GVSMMEIPVSSEKLF
+732 GVAINEIPVNSEKLL
-747 RAMEAQRTGS
+747 RALQSLGSK

>member
-1 MTSSSTS
+1 MTSS
-8 SAYETIGRPVGRA
+8 YETIGQPVGRA

-27 TGQAVFPADVN
+27 TGQAIFPADIN
-38 LPGILVGKCL
+38 LPGTLVGKCL
-48 RSPFPYAKIV
+48 RSPFPYAKILS
-58 GIDPDSVAA
+58 IDPDSLAA
-67 ARQVPGVHAVLTAGD
+67 ARRVPGVHAVLTADD

-115 EDDDIAEEALNLI
+115 EDDDIAEEALNLV
-128 QIEYEEME
+128 QVEYEELK
-136 PILDPSD
+136 PILNPSE
-143 SMKPG
+143 SIKPG
-148 VPVLH
+148 ATVLH
-153 PDFAGYAGIPDGAQ
+153 PDFADYVGIPEGPQAY
-167 EHPNIAGHASWKQG
+167 PNAAGHGLWQNG
-181 DVEQGFAEADRIFE
+181 DVEKGFAEADLIFE
-195 HTFRTNHQ
+195 HTFKTNHQ

-218 NSGRVQAWVNSK
+218 NSGRVQTWVNSK

-242 IDMPTGQIRVNPT
+242 IDMPTDQIRVNPI

-262 GKGGFMDS
+262 GKGGFMDT

-286 VMTYIEEL
+286 AMTYIEEL

-314 GTITARQAHLV
+314 GSITARQAHLV

-333 FKPQR
+333 FKPQK
-338 GVTYGSR
+338 GVTYGAR
-345 CLGPYKIPHGQIDSY
+345 CLGPYKIPHGKIDSY

-383 GEVQMD
+383 AEAQLD
-389 LIAREL
+389 IIAREL
-395 GLDPLEFRKK
+395 GMDPVEFRKK
-405 NLVQDGDASPLG
+405 NLVQDGDLSAMG
-417 QRWKNIMGL
+417 QKWSNVMGM

-431 AVKEADYEKAK
+431 AVKEARYQDAK
-442 PQTAGKLTGR
+442 TQTPGRLVGR
-452 GMAICERHVGA
+452 GMALCERHVGA
-463 GSSTAKVS
+463 GSSTVRIS
-471 IDDHGTVTLYTA
+471 IDSNGLVTLYTA

-502 LGVAYDEIK
+502 LGVAYDEIE
-511 LEHWST
+511 LENWST

-544 ELRRQMVTMAADLF
+544 GLKQKIVTMAADLL

-573 APGQAPI
+573 APGQVSV
-580 SLGSLVSRAGGLLEA
+580 SLGDMVSRSGDLMEA
-595 EHTYD
+595 DHTYD
-600 SERDEEITVFC
+600 SERDEDITVFC
-611 VQIAEVDVDVETG
+611 VQIAEVEVDSETG
-624 QVQLTKFT
+624 YVRLTKFT
-632 SAHDVGTILNPLG
+632 TAHDVGTILNPLG
-645 HQGQI
+645 HQSQI
-650 DGAVMQGIG
+650 DGTVMQGIG

-664 DLRYDEGHVTTLSM
+664 DLQYDEGHVTTLSM

-690 ELRTVLVE
+690 ELRTVLVQ

-724 VNAILDAT
+724 INAILDAT
-732 GVSMMEIPVSSEKLF
+732 GVSIKELPVSSEKMF
-747 RAMEAQRTGS
+747 RAMNAEK

>member
-1 MTSSSTS
+1 MTSS
-8 SAYETIGRPVGRA
+8 YDTIGRSVGRA

-27 TGQAVFPADVN
+27 TGQATYPADVN

-58 GIDPDSVAA
+58 AIDPDSVAA
-67 ARQVPGVHAVLTAGD
+67 ARRLPGVHAVLTAAD

-88 GRMLRDMPI
+88 GRMLRDLPI

-128 QIEYEEME
+128 EIEYEEMD
-136 PILDPSD
+136 PILDPLD

-148 VPVLH
+148 APVLH
-153 PDFAGYAGIPDGAQ
+153 PEFSGYVGIPDGPQ
-167 EHPNIAGHASWKQG
+167 EHPNIAGQATWKQG
-181 DVEQGFAEADRIFE
+181 DVEQGFAEADLIFE

-218 NSGRVQAWVNSK
+218 DGGRVQTWVNSK

-242 IDMPTGQIRVNPT
+242 IDMPPDRIRVNPT

-262 GKGGFMDS
+262 GKGSFMDS

-276 SKTTGRPIRM
+276 SKTTGRPVRM

-314 GTITARQAHLV
+314 GTITARRAHLV

-360 VVYTNQVPCGSMRAP
+360 VVYTNKVPCGSMRAP

-383 GEVQMD
+383 AEAQID

-395 GLDPLEFRKK
+395 GMDPLELRRK

-417 QRWKNIMGL
+417 HHWKNVMGL

-431 AVKEADYEKAK
+431 AVKEAGYHDAK
-442 PQTAGKLTGR
+442 LSQPGKFTGR

-471 IDDHGTVTLYTA
+471 VDSDGVVTLYTA

-511 LEHWST
+511 LETWST

-539 YRAAQ
+539 YRATR
-544 ELRRQMVTMAADLF
+544 ELRQKMVTMAADLF

-573 APGQAPI
+573 APGQTPV
-580 SLGSLVSRAGGLLEA
+580 SLGSLVSRSAGPGGSMEA

-645 HQGQI
+645 HQGQV

-664 DLRYDEGHVTTLSM
+664 ELKYDEGHVTTLSM
-678 GEYKIPTMPDMP
+678 GDYKIPTMPDMP

-732 GVSMMEIPVSSEKLF
+732 GVSMTELPVSSEKLF
-747 RAMEAQRTGS
+747 RALEERRRGR

>member
-1 MTSSSTS
+1 MTSS
-8 SAYETIGRPVGRA
+8 YETIGRPVGRA

-27 TGQAVFPADVN
+27 TGQAIFPADVN
-38 LPGILVGKCL
+38 LPGTLVGKCL

-58 GIDPDSVAA
+58 SIDQDSVDT
-67 ARQVPGVHAVLTAGD
+67 ARQVPGVHAVLTAKD

-115 EDDDIAEEALNLI
+115 DDDDIAEEALNLI
-128 QIEYEEME
+128 QVEYDELD
-136 PILDPSD
+136 PILDPVEA
-143 SMKPG
+143 MKPG
-148 VPVLH
+148 ATVLH
-153 PDFAGYAGIPDGAQ
+153 PEFSTYAGLPDNVPT
-167 EHPNIAGHASWKQG
+167 EPNVAGHGQWLNG
-181 DVEQGFAEADRIFE
+181 DIEKGFAEADFIFE
-195 HTFRTNHQ
+195 HTFQTNHQ

-218 NSGRVQAWVNSK
+218 NTGRVQTWVNSK

-242 IDMPTGQIRVNPT
+242 IDKATDQIRVNPT

-262 GKGGFMDS
+262 GKGGFMDT

-276 SKTTGRPIRM
+276 SKTTGRPVRM

-314 GTITARQAHLV
+314 GSITARQAHLV

-345 CLGPYKIPHGQIDSY
+345 CLGPYKIPNGLIDSY

-383 GEVQMD
+383 AEAQID

-395 GLDPLEFRKK
+395 SMDPVEFRKK
-405 NLVQDGDASPLG
+405 NLVQDGDVSSSG
-417 QRWKNIMGL
+417 NQWQNVMGM
-426 RTLDA
+426 RTLEA
-431 AVKEADYEKAK
+431 AVE
-442 PQTAGKLTGR
+442 TAGYQDPKPKVLGNLIGR
-452 GMAICERHVGA
+452 GMALCERHVGA
-463 GSSTAKVS
+463 GSSTVRVS
-471 IDDHGTVTLYTA
+471 IDSDGIVSLYTA

-502 LGVAYDEIK
+502 LGVAYDEII
-511 LEHWST
+511 LENWST
-517 DDVAFETGVGGSRVT
+517 DDVDFETGVGGSRVT

-539 YRAAQ
+539 FRAAQ
-544 ELRRQMVTMAADLF
+544 GLKRQLVMMAADMF
-558 GWPEDET
+558 GWSEDGI
-565 GFSQGQVT
+565 GFSRGRLT
-573 APGQAPI
+573 TPGQTPV
-580 SLGSLVSRAGGLLEA
+580 SLGDLVSRSGGLLEA
-595 EHTYD
+595 NHTYD
-600 SERDEEITVFC
+600 SERDEDITVFC
-611 VQIAEVDVDVETG
+611 VQIAEVEVDTETG
-624 QVQLTKFT
+624 QVYLSKFT
-632 SAHDVGTILNPLG
+632 SAHDVGAVLNPLG
-645 HQGQI
+645 HQSQI
-650 DGAVMQGIG
+650 DGTVMQGIG

-664 DLRYDEGHVTTLSM
+664 DLQYDEGHVTTLSM
-678 GEYKIPTMPDMP
+678 GEYKIPSMPDMP
-690 ELRTVLVE
+690 ELRTVLVK
-698 SESGGPTPYGGKAI
+698 SESGGPGPYGGKAI

-724 VNAILDAT
+724 INAILDAT
-732 GVSMMEIPVSSEKLF
+732 GVGINEIPVNSEKLL
-747 RAMEAQRTGS
+747 RAMQSSDLKYGCQG

>member
-1 MTSSSTS
+1 MTSP
-8 SAYETIGRPVGRA
+8 YETIGRPVGRA

-27 TGQAVFPADVN
+27 TGQAIFPADVN
-38 LPGILVGKCL
+38 LPGTLVGKCL

-58 GIDPDSVAA
+58 SIDQNSIIA
-67 ARQVPGVHAVLTAGD
+67 ARQVAGVHAVLTADD
-82 IPPHLV
+82 IPAHLV

-128 QIEYEEME
+128 HVEYEELD
-136 PILDPSD
+136 PILDPAEA
-143 SMKPG
+143 MKPG
-148 VPVLH
+148 ASVLH
-153 PDFAGYAGIPDGAQ
+153 PELATYAGLPDNVPT
-167 EHPNIAGHASWKQG
+167 EPNAAGHSRWRNG
-181 DVEQGFAEADRIFE
+181 DVEKGFAEADLIFE
-195 HTFRTNHQ
+195 HTFKTNHQ
-203 HQAYIEP
+203 HQGYIEP

-218 NSGRVQAWVNSK
+218 SGGRVQAWVNSK

-242 IDMPTGQIRVNPT
+242 IDLPTDRIRINPI

-262 GKGGFMDS
+262 GKGGFMDT

-276 SKTTGRPIRM
+276 SKTTGRPVRM
-286 VMTYIEEL
+286 AMTYIEEL

-314 GTITARQAHLV
+314 GSITARQAHLV

-345 CLGPYKIPHGQIDSY
+345 CLGPYKIPNSLIDSY

-383 GEVQMD
+383 AEAQID

-395 GLDPLEFRKK
+395 SMDPVEFRKK
-405 NLVQDGDASPLG
+405 NLVQDGDVSS
-417 QRWKNIMGL
+417 MGDL
-426 RTLDA
+426 WQNVMGMRTLEA
-431 AVKEADYEKAK
+431 AVETAGYETAK
-442 PQTAGKLTGR
+442 PKSPGKSIGR
-452 GMAICERHVGA
+452 GMALCERHVGA
-463 GSSTAKVS
+463 GSSTVRVS
-471 IDDHGTVTLYTA
+471 INSDGIVTLFTA

-502 LGVAYDEIK
+502 LGVAYDGIN
-511 LEHWST
+511 LENWST

-539 YRAAQ
+539 FRAAQ
-544 ELRRQMVTMAADLF
+544 KLKRQLVTMTADMF
-558 GWPEDET
+558 GWPEDGT
-565 GFSQGQVT
+565 TFSQGRLIAADQTSV
-573 APGQAPI
+573 
-580 SLGSLVSRAGGLLEA
+580 SLGDLVSRSGGLMEA
-595 EHTYD
+595 DHTYD
-600 SERDEEITVFC
+600 SERDEDITVFC
-611 VQIAEVDVDVETG
+611 VQIAEVEVDTETG
-624 QVQLTKFT
+624 HVHLTKFT
-632 SAHDVGTILNPLG
+632 SAHDVGAILNPLA
-645 HQGQI
+645 HQSQI
-650 DGAVMQGIG
+650 DGTVMQGIG

-664 DLRYDEGHVTTLSM
+664 DLKYDEGHVTTLSM

-698 SESGGPTPYGGKAI
+698 SESGGPSPYGGKAI

-724 VNAILDAT
+724 INAILDAT
-732 GVSMMEIPVSSEKLF
+732 GVAINEIPVNSEKLL
-747 RAMEAQRTGS
+747 RALQSLGSK

>member
-1 MTSSSTS
+1 MTSP
-8 SAYETIGRPVGRA
+8 YETIGRPVGRA

-27 TGQAVFPADVN
+27 TGQAIFPADVN
-38 LPGILVGKCL
+38 LPGTLVGKCL

-58 GIDPDSVAA
+58 SIDQNSITA
-67 ARQVPGVHAVLTAGD
+67 ARQVAGVHAVLTADD
-82 IPPHLV
+82 IPAHLV

-128 QIEYEEME
+128 HVEYEELD
-136 PILDPSD
+136 PILDPAEA
-143 SMKPG
+143 MKPG
-148 VPVLH
+148 ASVLH
-153 PDFAGYAGIPDGAQ
+153 PELATYAGLPDNVPT
-167 EHPNIAGHASWKQG
+167 EPNAAGHSRWRNG
-181 DVEQGFAEADRIFE
+181 DVEKGFAEADLIFE
-195 HTFRTNHQ
+195 HTFKTNHQ
-203 HQAYIEP
+203 HQGYIEP

-218 NSGRVQAWVNSK
+218 SGGRVQAWVNSK

-242 IDMPTGQIRVNPT
+242 IDLPTDRIRINPI

-262 GKGGFMDS
+262 GKGGFMDT

-276 SKTTGRPIRM
+276 SKTTGRPVRM
-286 VMTYIEEL
+286 AMTYIEEL

-314 GTITARQAHLV
+314 GSITARQAHLV

-345 CLGPYKIPHGQIDSY
+345 CLGPYKIPNSLIDSY

-383 GEVQMD
+383 AEAQID

-395 GLDPLEFRKK
+395 SMDPVEFRKK
-405 NLVQDGDASPLG
+405 NLVQDGDVSS
-417 QRWKNIMGL
+417 MGDL
-426 RTLDA
+426 WQNVMGMRTLEA
-431 AVKEADYEKAK
+431 AVETAGYETAK
-442 PQTAGKLTGR
+442 PKSPGKSIGR
-452 GMAICERHVGA
+452 GMALCERHVGA
-463 GSSTAKVS
+463 GSSTVRVS
-471 IDDHGTVTLYTA
+471 INSDGIVTLFTA

-502 LGVAYDEIK
+502 LGVAYDGIN
-511 LEHWST
+511 LENWST

-539 YRAAQ
+539 FRAAQ
-544 ELRRQMVTMAADLF
+544 KLKRQLVTMTADMF
-558 GWPEDET
+558 GWPEDGT
-565 GFSQGQVT
+565 TFSQGRLIAADQTSV
-573 APGQAPI
+573 
-580 SLGSLVSRAGGLLEA
+580 SLGDLVSRSGGLMEA
-595 EHTYD
+595 DHTYD
-600 SERDEEITVFC
+600 SERDEDITVFC
-611 VQIAEVDVDVETG
+611 VQIAEVEVDTETG
-624 QVQLTKFT
+624 HVHLTKFT
-632 SAHDVGTILNPLG
+632 SAHDVGAILNPLA
-645 HQGQI
+645 HQSQI
-650 DGAVMQGIG
+650 DGTVMQGIG

-664 DLRYDEGHVTTLSM
+664 DLKYDEGHVTTLSM

-698 SESGGPTPYGGKAI
+698 SESGGPSPYGGKAI

-724 VNAILDAT
+724 INAILDAT
-732 GVSMMEIPVSSEKLF
+732 GVAINEIPVNSEKLL
-747 RAMEAQRTGS
+747 RALQSLGSK

>member
-1 MTSSSTS
+1 MTSS
-8 SAYETIGRPVGRA
+8 YETIGRPVGRA

-27 TGQAVFPADVN
+27 TGQAIFPADVN
-38 LPGILVGKCL
+38 LPGTLVGKCL

-58 GIDPDSVAA
+58 SIDQDSVAA
-67 ARQVPGVHAVLTAGD
+67 ARQVPGVHAVLTAED

-115 EDDDIAEEALNLI
+115 DDDDIAEEALNLI
-128 QIEYEEME
+128 QVEYDELD
-136 PILDPSD
+136 PILDPVEA
-143 SMKPG
+143 MKPG
-148 VPVLH
+148 ATVLH
-153 PDFAGYAGIPDGAQ
+153 PEFSTYAGLPDNVPT
-167 EHPNIAGHASWKQG
+167 EPNVAGHGQWLNG
-181 DVEQGFAEADRIFE
+181 DIEKGFAEADFIFE
-195 HTFRTNHQ
+195 HTFQTNHQ

-218 NSGRVQAWVNSK
+218 NTGRVQTWVNSK

-242 IDMPTGQIRVNPT
+242 IDKTTDQIRVNPT

-262 GKGGFMDS
+262 GKGGFMDT

-276 SKTTGRPIRM
+276 SKTTGRPVRM

-314 GTITARQAHLV
+314 GSITARQAHLV

-345 CLGPYKIPHGQIDSY
+345 CLGPYKIPNGLIDSY

-383 GEVQMD
+383 AEAQID

-395 GLDPLEFRKK
+395 SMDPVEFRKK
-405 NLVQDGDASPLG
+405 NLVQDGDVSSSG
-417 QRWKNIMGL
+417 NQWQNVMGM
-426 RTLDA
+426 RTLEA
-431 AVKEADYEKAK
+431 AVE
-442 PQTAGKLTGR
+442 TAGYQDPKPKVLGNLIGR
-452 GMAICERHVGA
+452 GMALCERHVGA
-463 GSSTAKVS
+463 GSSTVRVS
-471 IDDHGTVTLYTA
+471 IDSDGIVSLYTA

-502 LGVAYDEIK
+502 LGVAYDEII
-511 LEHWST
+511 LENWST
-517 DDVAFETGVGGSRVT
+517 DDVDFETGVGGSRVT

-539 YRAAQ
+539 FRAAQ
-544 ELRRQMVTMAADLF
+544 GLKRQLVMMAADMF
-558 GWPEDET
+558 GWSEDGI
-565 GFSQGQVT
+565 GFSRGRLT
-573 APGQAPI
+573 TPGQTPV
-580 SLGSLVSRAGGLLEA
+580 SLGDLVSRSGGLLEA
-595 EHTYD
+595 NHTYD
-600 SERDEEITVFC
+600 SERDEDITVFC
-611 VQIAEVDVDVETG
+611 VQIAEVEVDTETG
-624 QVQLTKFT
+624 QVYLTKFT
-632 SAHDVGTILNPLG
+632 SAHDVGAVLNPLG
-645 HQGQI
+645 HQSQI
-650 DGAVMQGIG
+650 DGTVMQGIG

-664 DLRYDEGHVTTLSM
+664 DLQYDEGHVTTLSM
-678 GEYKIPTMPDMP
+678 GEYKIPSMPDMP
-690 ELRTVLVE
+690 ELRTVLVK
-698 SESGGPTPYGGKAI
+698 SESGGPGPYGGKAI

-724 VNAILDAT
+724 INAILDAT
-732 GVSMMEIPVSSEKLF
+732 GVGINEIPVNSEKLL
-747 RAMEAQRTGS
+747 RAMQSSDLKYGCQG

>member
-1 MTSSSTS
+1 MTSP
-8 SAYETIGRPVGRA
+8 YETIGRPVGRA

-27 TGQAVFPADVN
+27 TGQAIFPADVN
-38 LPGILVGKCL
+38 LPGTLVGKCL

-58 GIDPDSVAA
+58 SIDQNSITA
-67 ARQVPGVHAVLTAGD
+67 ARQVAGVHAVLTADD
-82 IPPHLV
+82 IPAHLV

-128 QIEYEEME
+128 HVEYEELD
-136 PILDPSD
+136 PILDPAEA
-143 SMKPG
+143 MKPG
-148 VPVLH
+148 ASVLH
-153 PDFAGYAGIPDGAQ
+153 PELATYAGLPDNVPT
-167 EHPNIAGHASWKQG
+167 EPNAAGHSRWRNG
-181 DVEQGFAEADRIFE
+181 DVEKGFAEADLIFE
-195 HTFRTNHQ
+195 HTFKTNHQ
-203 HQAYIEP
+203 HQGYIEP

-218 NSGRVQAWVNSK
+218 SGGRVQAWVNSK

-242 IDMPTGQIRVNPT
+242 IDLPTDRIRINPI

-262 GKGGFMDS
+262 GKGGFMDT

-276 SKTTGRPIRM
+276 SKTTGRPVRM
-286 VMTYIEEL
+286 AMTYIEEL

-314 GTITARQAHLV
+314 GSITARQAHLV

-345 CLGPYKIPHGQIDSY
+345 CLGPYKIPNSLIDSY

-383 GEVQMD
+383 AEAQID

-395 GLDPLEFRKK
+395 SMDPVEFRKK
-405 NLVQDGDASPLG
+405 NLVQDGDVSS
-417 QRWKNIMGL
+417 MGDL
-426 RTLDA
+426 WQNVMGMRTLEA
-431 AVKEADYEKAK
+431 AVETAGYETAK
-442 PQTAGKLTGR
+442 PKSPGKSIGR
-452 GMAICERHVGA
+452 GMALCERHVGA
-463 GSSTAKVS
+463 GSSTVRVS
-471 IDDHGTVTLYTA
+471 INSDGIVTLFTA

-502 LGVAYDEIK
+502 LGVAYDGIN
-511 LEHWST
+511 LENWST

-539 YRAAQ
+539 FRAAQ
-544 ELRRQMVTMAADLF
+544 KLKRQLVTMTADMF
-558 GWPEDET
+558 GWPEDGT
-565 GFSQGQVT
+565 TFSQGRLIAADQTSV
-573 APGQAPI
+573 
-580 SLGSLVSRAGGLLEA
+580 SLGDLVSRSGGLIEA
-595 EHTYD
+595 DHTYD
-600 SERDEEITVFC
+600 SERDEDITVFC
-611 VQIAEVDVDVETG
+611 VQIAEVEVDTETG
-624 QVQLTKFT
+624 HVHLTKFT
-632 SAHDVGTILNPLG
+632 SAHDVGAILNPLA
-645 HQGQI
+645 HQSQI
-650 DGAVMQGIG
+650 DGTVMQGIG

-664 DLRYDEGHVTTLSM
+664 DLKYDEGHVTTLSM

-698 SESGGPTPYGGKAI
+698 SESGGPSPYGGKAI

-724 VNAILDAT
+724 INAILDAT
-732 GVSMMEIPVSSEKLF
+732 GVAINEIPVNSEKLL
-747 RAMEAQRTGS
+747 RALQSLGSK

>member
-1 MTSSSTS
+1 VTSS
-8 SAYETIGRPVGRA
+8 YETIGQPVGRA

-27 TGQAVFPADVN
+27 TGQAIFPADIN
-38 LPGILVGKCL
+38 LPGTLVGKCL
-48 RSPFPYAKIV
+48 RSPFPYAKILS
-58 GIDPDSVAA
+58 IDPDSLAA
-67 ARQVPGVHAVLTAGD
+67 ARRVPGVHAVLTADD

-115 EDDDIAEEALNLI
+115 EDDDIAEEALNLV
-128 QIEYEEME
+128 QVEYEELK
-136 PILDPSD
+136 PILNPSE
-143 SMKPG
+143 SIKPG
-148 VPVLH
+148 ATVLH
-153 PDFAGYAGIPDGAQ
+153 PDFADYVGIPEGPQAY
-167 EHPNIAGHASWKQG
+167 PNAAGHGLWQNG
-181 DVEQGFAEADRIFE
+181 DVEKGFAEADLIFE
-195 HTFRTNHQ
+195 HTFKTNHQ

-218 NSGRVQAWVNSK
+218 NSGRVQTWVNSK

-242 IDMPTGQIRVNPT
+242 IDMPTDQIRVNPI

-262 GKGGFMDS
+262 GKGGFMDT

-286 VMTYIEEL
+286 AMTYIEEL

-314 GTITARQAHLV
+314 GSITARQAHLV

-333 FKPQR
+333 FKPQK
-338 GVTYGSR
+338 GVTYGAR
-345 CLGPYKIPHGQIDSY
+345 CLGPYKIPHGKIDSY

-383 GEVQMD
+383 AEAQLD
-389 LIAREL
+389 IIAREL
-395 GLDPLEFRKK
+395 GMDPVEFRKK
-405 NLVQDGDASPLG
+405 NLVQDGDLSAMG
-417 QRWKNIMGL
+417 QKWSNVMGM

-431 AVKEADYEKAK
+431 AVKEARYQDAK
-442 PQTAGKLTGR
+442 TQTPGRLVGR
-452 GMAICERHVGA
+452 GMALCERHVGA
-463 GSSTAKVS
+463 GSSTVRIS
-471 IDDHGTVTLYTA
+471 IDFNGLVTLYTA

-502 LGVAYDEIK
+502 LGVAYDEIE
-511 LEHWST
+511 LENWST

-544 ELRRQMVTMAADLF
+544 GLKQKIVTMAADLL

-573 APGQAPI
+573 APGQVSV
-580 SLGSLVSRAGGLLEA
+580 SLGDMVSRSGDLMEA
-595 EHTYD
+595 DHTYD
-600 SERDEEITVFC
+600 SERDEDITVFC
-611 VQIAEVDVDVETG
+611 VQIAEVEVDSETG
-624 QVQLTKFT
+624 HVRLTKFT
-632 SAHDVGTILNPLG
+632 TAHDVGTILNPLG
-645 HQGQI
+645 HQSQI
-650 DGAVMQGIG
+650 DGTVMQGIG

-664 DLRYDEGHVTTLSM
+664 DLQYDEGHVTTLSM

-690 ELRTVLVE
+690 ELRTVLVQ

-724 VNAILDAT
+724 INAILDAT
-732 GVSMMEIPVSSEKLF
+732 GVSIKELPVSSEKMF
-747 RAMEAQRTGS
+747 RAMNAEK

>member
-1 MTSSSTS
+1 MTSS
-8 SAYETIGRPVGRA
+8 YETIGRPVGRA

-27 TGQAVFPADVN
+27 TGQAIFPADVN
-38 LPGILVGKCL
+38 LPGTLVGKCL

-58 GIDPDSVAA
+58 SIDQDSVGT
-67 ARQVPGVHAVLTAGD
+67 ARQVPGVHAVLTAED

-115 EDDDIAEEALNLI
+115 DDDDIAEEALNLI
-128 QIEYEEME
+128 QVEYDELD
-136 PILDPSD
+136 PILDPVEA
-143 SMKPG
+143 MKPG
-148 VPVLH
+148 TTVLH
-153 PDFAGYAGIPDGAQ
+153 PEFSTYAGLPDNVPT
-167 EHPNIAGHASWKQG
+167 EPNVAGHGQWLNG
-181 DVEQGFAEADRIFE
+181 DIEKGFAEADFIFE
-195 HTFRTNHQ
+195 HTFQTNHQ

-218 NSGRVQAWVNSK
+218 NTGRVQTWVNSK

-242 IDMPTGQIRVNPT
+242 IDKTTDQIRVNPT

-262 GKGGFMDS
+262 GKGGFMDT

-276 SKTTGRPIRM
+276 SKTTGRPVRM

-314 GTITARQAHLV
+314 GSITARQAHLV

-345 CLGPYKIPHGQIDSY
+345 CLGPYKIPNGLIDSY

-383 GEVQMD
+383 AEAQID

-395 GLDPLEFRKK
+395 SMDPVEFRKK
-405 NLVQDGDASPLG
+405 NLVQDGDVSSSG
-417 QRWKNIMGL
+417 NQWQNVMGM
-426 RTLDA
+426 RTLEA
-431 AVKEADYEKAK
+431 AVE
-442 PQTAGKLTGR
+442 TAGYQDPKPKVLGNLIGR
-452 GMAICERHVGA
+452 GMALCERHVGA
-463 GSSTAKVS
+463 GSSTVRVS
-471 IDDHGTVTLYTA
+471 IDSDGIVSLYTA

-502 LGVAYDEIK
+502 LGVAYDEII
-511 LEHWST
+511 LENWST
-517 DDVAFETGVGGSRVT
+517 DDVDFETGVGGSRVT

-539 YRAAQ
+539 FRAAQ
-544 ELRRQMVTMAADLF
+544 GLKRQLVMMAADMF
-558 GWPEDET
+558 GWSEDGI
-565 GFSQGQVT
+565 GFSRGRLT
-573 APGQAPI
+573 TPGQTPV
-580 SLGSLVSRAGGLLEA
+580 SLGDLVSRSGGLLEA
-595 EHTYD
+595 DYTYD
-600 SERDEEITVFC
+600 SERDEDITVFC
-611 VQIAEVDVDVETG
+611 VQIAEVEVDTETG
-624 QVQLTKFT
+624 QVYLTKFT
-632 SAHDVGTILNPLG
+632 SAHDVGAVLNPLG
-645 HQGQI
+645 HQSQI
-650 DGAVMQGIG
+650 DGTVMQGIG

-664 DLRYDEGHVTTLSM
+664 DLQYDEGHVTTLSM
-678 GEYKIPTMPDMP
+678 GEYKIPSMPDMP
-690 ELRTVLVE
+690 ELRTVLVK
-698 SESGGPTPYGGKAI
+698 SESGGPGPYGGKAI

-724 VNAILDAT
+724 INAILDAT
-732 GVSMMEIPVSSEKLF
+732 GVGINEIPVNSEKLL
-747 RAMEAQRTGS
+747 RAMQSSDLKYGCQG

>member
-1 MTSSSTS
+1 MTSS
-8 SAYETIGRPVGRA
+8 YETIGRPVGRA

-27 TGQAVFPADVN
+27 TGQAMFPADVN
-38 LPGILVGKCL
+38 LPGTLVGKCL

-58 GIDPDSVAA
+58 SIDADSVAA
-67 ARQVPGVHAVLTAGD
+67 ARQVPGVHAVLTADD

-115 EDDDIAEEALNLI
+115 EDDDIAEEALNLV
-128 QIEYEEME
+128 QVEYEELD
-136 PILDPSD
+136 PILDPEESI
-143 SMKPG
+143 MPG
-148 VPVLH
+148 APVLH
-153 PDFAGYAGIPDGAQ
+153 PDFADYAGIPDAAQ
-167 EHPNIAGHASWKQG
+167 EHPNIAGQASWNRG
-181 DVEQGFAEADRIFE
+181 DVEQGFAEADLIFE

-218 NSGRVQAWVNSK
+218 DTGRVQTWVNSK
-230 MPFQVRQQLSEG
+230 MPFQVRQQLSDG
-242 IDMPTGQIRVNPT
+242 IDTPTDQIRVNPT

-262 GKGGFMDS
+262 GKGGFMDT

-276 SKTTGRPIRM
+276 SKTTGRPVRM
-286 VMTYIEEL
+286 AMTYIEEL

-299 RHPAVMTFKTGVKKD
+299 RHPAVMAFKTGVKKD
-314 GTITARQAHLV
+314 GSITARQAHLV

-345 CLGPYKIPHGQIDSY
+345 CLGPYKIPHGHIDSF

-383 GEVQMD
+383 AEVQMD
-389 LIAREL
+389 LIAKEL
-395 GLDPLEFRKK
+395 GIDPVEFRRM
-405 NLVQDGDASPLG
+405 NLVQDGDVSPMG
-417 QRWKNIMGL
+417 HQWQNVMGL
-426 RTLDA
+426 RTLEA
-431 AVKEADYEKAK
+431 AVKEAGYQNAK
-442 PQTAGKLTGR
+442 PQTRGKLTGR
-452 GMAICERHVGA
+452 GMALCERHVGA
-463 GSSTAKVS
+463 GSSTCRIS
-471 IDDHGTVTLYTA
+471 IDSDGIVTLYTA

-511 LEHWST
+511 LENWST

-539 YRAAQ
+539 FRAAQ
-544 ELRRQMVTMAADLF
+544 ELKQKLAATAADLF
-558 GWPEDET
+558 GWPEDDT

-573 APGQAPI
+573 APRRAPV
-580 SLGSLVSRAGGLLEA
+580 SLGDLVSRSGGLLEA
-595 EHTYD
+595 GHTYD
-600 SERDEEITVFC
+600 SERDEDITVFC
-611 VQIAEVDVDVETG
+611 VQIAEVDIDVETG
-624 QVQLTKFT
+624 QVQLTRFT

-650 DGAVMQGIG
+650 DGTVMQGIG

-664 DLRYDEGHVTTLSM
+664 DLQYDDGHVTTLSM

-690 ELRTVLVE
+690 ELRTVLVK
-698 SESGGPTPYGGKAI
+698 SESGGPSPYGGKAI

-724 VNAILDAT
+724 VNAIFDAT
-732 GVSMMEIPVSSEKLF
+732 GISITEIPVSSEKLL
-747 RAMEAQRTGS
+747 RAMRGVSK

>member
-1 MTSSSTS
+1 MTSS
-8 SAYETIGRPVGRA
+8 YDTIGRPVGRA

-27 TGQAVFPADVN
+27 TGQAMFPADVN
-38 LPGILVGKCL
+38 LPGTLVGKCL

-58 GIDPDSVAA
+58 SIDPNSVAA
-67 ARQVPGVHAVLTAGD
+67 ARQVPGVHAVLTTDD
-82 IPPHLV
+82 IPSHLV

-115 EDDDIAEEALNLI
+115 ENDDIAEEALNLI

-143 SMKPG
+143 SIKTG
-148 VPVLH
+148 APVLH
-153 PDFAGYAGIPDGAQ
+153 PDFADYAGTPDGARAY
-167 EHPNIAGHASWKQG
+167 PNAAGHGSWGHG
-181 DVEQGFAEADRIFE
+181 DVEQGFAEADLILE
-195 HTFRTNHQ
+195 HSFKTNHQ

-218 NSGRVQAWVNSK
+218 DTGRVQAWVNSK

-262 GKGGFMDS
+262 GKGGFMDT

-276 SKTTGRPIRM
+276 SKATGRPVRM
-286 VMTYIEEL
+286 TMTYIEEL

-338 GVTYGSR
+338 GVTYGQR

-383 GEVQMD
+383 AEVQMD

-395 GLDPLEFRKK
+395 GMDPLEFRQK

-417 QRWKNIMGL
+417 HRWQNIMGM

-431 AVKEADYEKAK
+431 AVKEAGYQDAK
-442 PQTAGKLTGR
+442 PQTHGKLTGR
-452 GMAICERHVGA
+452 GMALCERHVGA
-463 GSSTAKVS
+463 GSSTVKIS
-471 IDDHGTVTLYTA
+471 IDSDGVVTLYTA

-502 LGVAYDEIK
+502 LGVAYDEIE
-511 LEHWST
+511 LENWST
-517 DDVAFETGVGGSRVT
+517 DDVEFETGVGGSRVT

-544 ELRRQMVTMAADLF
+544 ELKQQMVTMAADLF
-558 GWPEDET
+558 GWPEDDT

-573 APGQAPI
+573 APGQT
-580 SLGSLVSRAGGLLEA
+580 SVNLGDLVSRSGGLVETV
-595 EHTYD
+595 HTYD
-600 SERDEEITVFC
+600 SERDEDITVFC
-611 VQIAEVDVDVETG
+611 VQIAEVEVDIETG

-632 SAHDVGTILNPLG
+632 SAHDVGTILNPMG
-645 HQGQI
+645 HQSQI
-650 DGAVMQGIG
+650 DGTVMQGIG

-664 DLRYDEGHVTTLSM
+664 DLQYDDGHVTTLSM

-690 ELRTVLVE
+690 ELRTVLVQ
-698 SESGGPTPYGGKAI
+698 SESGGPTPYGGKSI

-732 GVSMMEIPVSSEKLF
+732 GVAMMEIPVSSEKLF
-747 RAMEAQRTGS
+747 RAMQIQK

>member
-1 MTSSSTS
+1 VTSS
-8 SAYETIGRPVGRA
+8 YETIGQPVGRA

-27 TGQAVFPADVN
+27 TGQAIFPADIN
-38 LPGILVGKCL
+38 LPGTLVGKCL
-48 RSPFPYAKIV
+48 RSPFPYAKILS
-58 GIDPDSVAA
+58 IDPDSLAA
-67 ARQVPGVHAVLTAGD
+67 ARRVPGVHAVLTADD

-115 EDDDIAEEALNLI
+115 EDDDIAEEALNLV
-128 QIEYEEME
+128 QVEYEELK
-136 PILDPSD
+136 PILNPSE
-143 SMKPG
+143 SIKPG
-148 VPVLH
+148 ATVLH
-153 PDFAGYAGIPDGAQ
+153 PDFADYVGIPEGPQAY
-167 EHPNIAGHASWKQG
+167 PNAAGHGLWQNG
-181 DVEQGFAEADRIFE
+181 DVEKGFAEADLIFE
-195 HTFRTNHQ
+195 HTFKTNHQ

-218 NSGRVQAWVNSK
+218 NSGRVQTWVNSK

-242 IDMPTGQIRVNPT
+242 IDMPTDQIRVNPI

-262 GKGGFMDS
+262 GKGGFMDT

-286 VMTYIEEL
+286 AMTYIEEL

-314 GTITARQAHLV
+314 GSITARQAHLV

-333 FKPQR
+333 FKPQK
-338 GVTYGSR
+338 GVTYGAR
-345 CLGPYKIPHGQIDSY
+345 CLGPYKIPHGKIDSY

-383 GEVQMD
+383 AEAQLD
-389 LIAREL
+389 IIAREL
-395 GLDPLEFRKK
+395 GMDPVEFRKK
-405 NLVQDGDASPLG
+405 NLVQDGDLSAMG
-417 QRWKNIMGL
+417 QKWSNVMGM

-431 AVKEADYEKAK
+431 AVKEARYQDAK
-442 PQTAGKLTGR
+442 TQTPGRLVGR
-452 GMAICERHVGA
+452 GMALCERHVGA
-463 GSSTAKVS
+463 GSSTVRIS
-471 IDDHGTVTLYTA
+471 IDSNGLVTLYTA

-502 LGVAYDEIK
+502 LGVAYDEIE
-511 LEHWST
+511 LENWST

-544 ELRRQMVTMAADLF
+544 GLKQKIVTMAADLL

-573 APGQAPI
+573 APGQVSV
-580 SLGSLVSRAGGLLEA
+580 SLGDMVSRSGDLMEA
-595 EHTYD
+595 DHTYD
-600 SERDEEITVFC
+600 SERDEDITVFC
-611 VQIAEVDVDVETG
+611 VQIAEVEVDSETG
-624 QVQLTKFT
+624 YVRLTKFT
-632 SAHDVGTILNPLG
+632 TAHDVGTILNPLG
-645 HQGQI
+645 HQSQI
-650 DGAVMQGIG
+650 DGTVMQGIG

-664 DLRYDEGHVTTLSM
+664 DLQYDEGHVTTLSM

-690 ELRTVLVE
+690 ELRTVLVQ

-724 VNAILDAT
+724 INAILDAT
-732 GVSMMEIPVSSEKLF
+732 GVSIKELPVSSEKMF
-747 RAMEAQRTGS
+747 RAMNAEK

>member
-1 MTSSSTS
+1 LTSS
-8 SAYETIGRPVGRA
+8 YETIGRPVGRA

-27 TGQAVFPADVN
+27 TGQAIFPADVN
-38 LPGILVGKCL
+38 LPGTLVGKCL

-58 GIDPDSVAA
+58 SIDQDSVDT
-67 ARQVPGVHAVLTAGD
+67 ARQVPGVHAVLTAED

-115 EDDDIAEEALNLI
+115 DDDDIAEEALNLI
-128 QIEYEEME
+128 QVEYDELD
-136 PILDPSD
+136 PILDPVEA
-143 SMKPG
+143 MKTG
-148 VPVLH
+148 ASVLH
-153 PDFAGYAGIPDGAQ
+153 PEFSTYVGLPDNVPT
-167 EHPNIAGHASWKQG
+167 EPNVAGHGQWLNG
-181 DVEQGFAEADRIFE
+181 DIEKGFAEADFIFE
-195 HTFRTNHQ
+195 HTFQTNHQ

-218 NSGRVQAWVNSK
+218 NTGRVQTWVNSK

-242 IDMPTGQIRVNPT
+242 IDKATDQIRVNPT

-262 GKGGFMDS
+262 GKGGFMDT

-276 SKTTGRPIRM
+276 SKTTGRPVRM

-314 GTITARQAHLV
+314 GSITARQAHLV

-345 CLGPYKIPHGQIDSY
+345 CLGPYKIPNGLIDSY

-383 GEVQMD
+383 AEAQID

-395 GLDPLEFRKK
+395 SMDPVEFRKK
-405 NLVQDGDASPLG
+405 NLVQDGDVSSSG
-417 QRWKNIMGL
+417 NQWQNVMGM
-426 RTLDA
+426 RTLEA
-431 AVKEADYEKAK
+431 AVE
-442 PQTAGKLTGR
+442 TAGYQDPKPKVLGNLIGR
-452 GMAICERHVGA
+452 GMALCERHVGA
-463 GSSTAKVS
+463 GSSTVRVS
-471 IDDHGTVTLYTA
+471 IDSDGIVSLYTA

-502 LGVAYDEIK
+502 LGVAYDEII
-511 LEHWST
+511 LENWST
-517 DDVAFETGVGGSRVT
+517 DDVDFETGVGGSRVT

-539 YRAAQ
+539 FRAAQ
-544 ELRRQMVTMAADLF
+544 GLKRQLVMMAADMF
-558 GWPEDET
+558 GWSEDGI
-565 GFSQGQVT
+565 GFSRGRLT
-573 APGQAPI
+573 TPGQTPV
-580 SLGSLVSRAGGLLEA
+580 SLGDLVSRSGGLLEA
-595 EHTYD
+595 NHTYD
-600 SERDEEITVFC
+600 SERDEDITVFC
-611 VQIAEVDVDVETG
+611 VQIAEVEVDTETG
-624 QVQLTKFT
+624 QVYLTKFT
-632 SAHDVGTILNPLG
+632 SAHDVGAVLNPLG
-645 HQGQI
+645 HQSQI
-650 DGAVMQGIG
+650 DGTVMQGIG

-664 DLRYDEGHVTTLSM
+664 DLQYDEGHVTTLSM
-678 GEYKIPTMPDMP
+678 GEYKIPSMPDMP
-690 ELRTVLVE
+690 ELRTVLVK
-698 SESGGPTPYGGKAI
+698 SESGGPGPYGGKAI

-724 VNAILDAT
+724 INAILDAT
-732 GVSMMEIPVSSEKLF
+732 GVGINEIPVNSEKLL
-747 RAMEAQRTGS
+747 RAMQSSDLKYGCQG

>member
-1 MTSSSTS
+1 
-8 SAYETIGRPVGRA
+8 
-21 EGPAKV
+21 
-27 TGQAVFPADVN
+27 
-38 LPGILVGKCL
+38 
-48 RSPFPYAKIV
+48 
-58 GIDPDSVAA
+58 
-67 ARQVPGVHAVLTAGD
+67 
-82 IPPHLV
+82 
-88 GRMLRDMPI
+88 
-97 LARDVVRFAG
+97 VVRFAG

-128 QIEYEEME
+128 EIEYEELT
-136 PILDPSD
+136 PILDPAQ
-143 SMKPG
+143 SMTPDA
-148 VPVLH
+148 PVLH
-153 PDFAGYAGIPDGAQ
+153 PNFADYVGIPDGSQ
-167 EHPNIAGHASWKQG
+167 IHPNAAGHATWSNG
-181 DVEQGFAEADRIFE
+181 NVELGFAKADLVFE

-218 NSGRVQAWVNSK
+218 NSGRVQTWVNSK

-242 IDMPTGQIRVNPT
+242 IDLPTDQIRVNPT

-276 SKTTGRPIRM
+276 SKTTGRPVRM

-314 GTITARQAHLV
+314 GSITARQAHLV

-333 FKPQR
+333 FKPAR

-345 CLGPYKIPHGQIDSY
+345 CLGPYKIPHAHIDSD

-383 GEVQMD
+383 AEVQID

-395 GLDPLEFRKK
+395 GMDPVEFRRI

-417 QRWKNIMGL
+417 HYWKNIMGI
-426 RTLDA
+426 RALDA
-431 AVKEADYEKAK
+431 AVETAEYDQTK
-442 PQTAGKLTGR
+442 PQTAGKLIGR
-452 GMAICERHVGA
+452 GMALCERHVGA
-463 GSSTAKVS
+463 GSSTVKIT
-471 IDDHGTVTLYTA
+471 IDDSGTVTLYTA

-502 LGVAYDEIK
+502 LGVAYDQIK
-511 LEHWST
+511 LENWST

-539 YRAAQ
+539 FQAAQ
-544 ELRRQMVTMAADLF
+544 ELRRQLVTMSADMF

-565 GFSQGQVT
+565 GFFQGQVT
-573 APGQAPI
+573 APGKT
-580 SLGSLVSRAGGLLEA
+580 SMNLGDLVARSGGLMEA
-595 EHTYD
+595 NHTYD

-611 VQIAEVDVDVETG
+611 VQIAEVEVDVETG

-650 DGAVMQGIG
+650 DGTVMQGIG

-664 DLRYDEGHVTTLSM
+664 DLQYDEGHVTTLSM

-690 ELRTVLVE
+690 ELRTVHVV
-698 SESGGPTPYGGKAI
+698 SESGGPSPYGGKAI

-724 VNAILDAT
+724 VNAIMDAT
-732 GVSMMEIPVSSEKLF
+732 GVGITEIPVSSEKLF
-747 RAMEAQRTGS
+747 RAMSERSES